1 MKQIVKFTIAAFF
14 CFLLAIPAEA
24 AKTKKV
30 KLTGSIREPVTMKVG
45 MSGRTEVITSLPYV
59 FEVPK
64 NEFPVLLSFNSPNF
78 LYFDIT
84 VPKKAFDDTGHVY
97 ILKVDESAMAMNQ
110 NRTIQ
115 QSSGS
120 QQPMKSIQEQARETM
135 AELTVLHQ
143 IYYYDTNT
151 GIVPMP
157 LAVSMEEDNNGVSL
171 FTGLL
176 KRKGSV
182 LCYAGSSSA
191 AQMPRGERSFFV
203 RAKCDDVLKSIV
215 LTTLAVKEGNRFLKI
230 GRKDKVK
237 FEYQINFSY
246 EKIADELYKITVP
259 QLAAGEYV
267 FCQHFQNKLIG
278 VFDFS
283 IDPYSQLQ
291 PNNVP
296 EQDVFAYFNI
306 GSENDSAP
314 LLASN
319 ASAQQAPAAA
329 TSPAKKTEDA
339 KRDSDIDINV
349 PVSGIKAENTFALV
363 IANENY
369 SRVEDVPYALNDGR
383 AVKEYLQKTFGLS
396 EKAIIYLE
404 NATLNDIKFSI
415 NRVTEICNAY
425 GNDASL
431 IVYYSGHGIPEES
444 TGDGYLLPVDGYGT
458 DTSTA
463 LSLNEFY
470 GTLSKLPTK
479 RVSLFMDACFSGTRR
494 DGSMLVAARG
504 VAIKTKAEKPQGNI
518 IAFSAAQ
525 GDQTAYPLAEK
536 KHGLMTYFLLKK
548 IQQTKGQTT
557 MGELFNYVQDN
568 VKKISIVENGKL
580 QVPSAGVSPALASV
594 WEEFTLK

>member
-110 NRTIQ
+110 NRMGQ
-115 QSSGS
+115 QHGTAP
-120 QQPMKSIQEQARETM
+120 QEPVKSIADKARETM
-135 AELTVLHQ
+135 EELSVLHQ
-143 IYYYDTNT
+143 IYYVDANN
-151 GIVPMP
+151 GIAPMA
-157 LAVSMEEDNNGVSL
+157 LAVNVDNNNSGGGLS
-171 FTGLL
+171 GLL
-176 KRKGSV
+176 KRKGV
-182 LCYAGSSSA
+182 ELCYPGVSSA
-191 AQMPRGERSFFV
+191 TLMSRGEKSFFIKV
-203 RAKCDDVLKSIV
+203 KNSEVLKSIA
-215 LTTLAVKEGNRFLKI
+215 LTSLTVNEGHRILKI
-230 GRKDKVK
+230 GKKDKVK
-237 FEYQINFSY
+237 IEYSINFTF
-246 EKIADELYKITVP
+246 EKVTDGLFRIDIP
-259 QLAAGEYV
+259 QLAAGEYA
-267 FCQHFQNKLIG
+267 FCQQFQNKLIG

-283 IDPYSQLQ
+283 IDPYSHPQ
-291 PNNVP
+291 PNNIR
-296 EQDVFAYFNI
+296 ESDVLAYFNMAPK
-306 GSENDSAP
+306 DSGAQQ
-314 LLASN
+314 LLAAN
-319 ASAQQAPAAA
+319 TAPAADTA
-329 TSPAKKTEDA
+329 PAAPTA
-339 KRDSDIDINV
+339 KPAEAVRDSDIDINI
-349 PVSGIKAENTFALV
+349 PVSGTKAENTFALV

-369 SRVEDVPYALNDGR
+369 SRVADVPYALNDGR
-383 AVKEYLQKTFGLS
+383 AVKEYLYKTFGLS
-396 EKAIIYLE
+396 DKAVIYLE
-404 NATLNDIKFSI
+404 NATLNDMKFSI
-415 NRVTEICNAY
+415 NRITEICNAY
-425 GNDASL
+425 GEDASL
-431 IVYYSGHGIPEES
+431 IIYYSGHGIPEES
-444 TGDGYLLPVDGYGT
+444 TGNGYLLPVDGYGT

-463 LSLNEFY
+463 LGLNEFY
-470 GTLSKLPTK
+470 STLSELPTK
-479 RVSLFMDACFSGTRR
+479 RISMFMDACFSGTRR